1 MTIDPNF
8 VLIGFGILASGAGG
22 VLWVGRTNG
31 KIKEHGQDISDLK
44 VGLNKHSEVSNE
56 TNQAVGRIE
65 GKLEVL
71 LSRTPE

>member
-8 VLIGFGILASGAGG
+8 VLIGFGVLASGATG

-31 KIKEHGQDISDLK
+31 KIKSHDKSIEGIKERLQ
-44 VGLNKHSEVSNE
+44 KHSDVSNE

-65 GKLEVL
+65 GQLKVL
-71 LSRTPE
+71 LQRTPE